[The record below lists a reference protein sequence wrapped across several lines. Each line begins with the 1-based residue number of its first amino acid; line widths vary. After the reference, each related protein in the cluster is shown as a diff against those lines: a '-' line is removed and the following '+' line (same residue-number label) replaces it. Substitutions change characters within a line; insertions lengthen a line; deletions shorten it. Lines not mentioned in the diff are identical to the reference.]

1 MKKVI
6 AILFILLLN
15 HTAMQAGEKHCIKA
29 NDYLED
35 AILNFEKAYRTDHSR
50 DLRTF
55 TVKARKSLIKGMNL
69 LKSCGCEDALSAAL
83 DGAIE
88 TKKVIKAIDFETAL
102 YRLSVARNYA
112 EESQIYLDDCLLQ
125 IAYEGKEFDEKTTD
139 DKLEKVSE
147 EKSKN

>member
-6 AILFILLLN
+6 AILCTLLLN
-15 HTAMQAGEKHCIKA
+15 YTAIQAGEKQCIKA

-50 DLRTF
+50 DLRAF

-69 LKSCGCEDALSAAL
+69 LKRCGCEDALSAAL

-88 TKKVIKAIDFETAL
+88 TKKVIKAMDFETAL
-102 YRLSVARNYA
+102 YRLSVARNYT
-112 EESQIYLDDCLLQ
+112 EESRIYLDDCLLQ
-125 IAYEGKEFDEKTTD
+125 LKYEGKEIEI
-139 DKLEKVSE
+139 KLEQE
-147 EKSKN
+147 NGQIEI